1 MNLDDPRVQRTR
13 ARLREAILEL
23 ATEQNLDAITISA
36 VAKRAGINRATVYQH
51 YPDVDALV
59 VDAMDDAI
67 AYVACAAR
75 RCPADAPPDRAP
87 EALVELFGHIA
98 ARAAVYRRVL
108 GDQGSAGFCGR
119 MREQVTAALDD
130 RFRAGTRPPGFD
142 DVPVDLHAAYLA
154 GALLGV
160 VAHWITGEHPAPAS
174 EVATAF
180 WRLFRP

>member
-23 ATEQNLDAITISA
+23 ATEQELDAITISA

-67 AYVACAAR
+67 ADVARAAR
-75 RCPADAPPDRAP
+75 QCPADAPPGRTP
-87 EALVELFGHIA
+87 ETLVALFEHIA
-98 ARAAVYRRVL
+98 ARAAVYRCVL
-108 GDQGSAGFCGR
+108 GGQGSARFAGR
-119 MREQVTAALDD
+119 MREQVTAALAA
-130 RFRAGTRPPGFD
+130 RFREGNRPAGFD
-142 DVPVDLHAAYLA
+142 DVPVDLHAAYLS

-160 VAHWITGEHPAPAS
+160 VTHWITGEHPAPAS
-174 EVATAF
+174 DTAASF
-180 WRLFRP
+180 WRLFRA